1 MVFAVPPK
9 NKNKILNLFKKE
21 NVEATFIGK
30 FTNDGK
36 LLLKYGKEIVADMEM
51 SFLHGGVPKPTRKA
65 VWKQKQIKKK
75 VKNRNMRKMKKLIV
89 NMILNLK

>member
-1 MVFAVPPK
+1 MVFAVPQK
-9 NKNKILNLFKKE
+9 NKNKILNIFKKE

-51 SFLHGGVPKPTRKA
+51 SFLHGGVPKPTMKA
-65 VWKQKQIKKK
+65 VWK
-75 VKNRNMRKMKKLIV
+75 
-89 NMILNLK
+89 